1 MRYIANAAVIVA
13 VTLLISACGSN
24 RPMTQG
30 DNPDKSA
37 DRSQTEM
44 IQKVQPQK
52 KTVDTTKAM
61 PKAEPLKEPAGKTE
75 KAAIDRDEKG
85 APTDKVLNDGRAAP
99 NFNLADTSGK
109 LYSLADYRGK
119 KVYIK
124 YWASW
129 CPVCLAGMEDFDK
142 LVKAS
147 EKSGDAVVL
156 SMVPTGAF
164 GEKTSADFIR
174 WYKDRGY
181 TFPVLLD
188 EGGQVARQLGV
199 RAFPTS
205 VYIASDGVLIAAVP
219 GQSSNETIAAKLAA
233 FR

>member
-1 MRYIANAAVIVA
+1 MRYIANASVVMA
-13 VTLLISACGSN
+13 VTLLISACGSF
-24 RPMTQG
+24 RSVTQV
-30 DNPDKSA
+30 DNPDNSA
-37 DRSQTEM
+37 DRLQTEM
-44 IQKVQPQK
+44 IQKAQPQK
-52 KTVDTTKAM
+52 ETIDKTKAL
-61 PKAEPLKEPAGKTE
+61 PKAEPSKEPAGKIE
-75 KAAIDRDEKG
+75 QAAMDRVEIG
-85 APTDKVLNDGRAAP
+85 SLTDKVLNDGRAAP
-99 NFNLADTSGK
+99 NFNLADTNGK
-109 LYSLADYRGK
+109 LYSMADYRGE

-147 EKSGDAVVL
+147 EKSGEAVVF

-205 VYIASDGVLIAAVP
+205 VYIGSDGVLIAAIP